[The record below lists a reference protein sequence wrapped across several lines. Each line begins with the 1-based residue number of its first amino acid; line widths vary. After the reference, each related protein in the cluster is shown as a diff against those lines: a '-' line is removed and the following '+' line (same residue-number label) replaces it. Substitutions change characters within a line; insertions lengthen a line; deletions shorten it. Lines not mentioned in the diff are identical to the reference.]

1 MGHAHGIDPE
11 LAALQQR
18 LDRMPIG
25 APAHPALFAILDEL
39 FRGDE
44 RRLAAAMP
52 LRPATAERIGRCAGL
67 PARRTDELLRGMR
80 HKGLVVDLPRPDG
93 RTFWFLNPTVI
104 GFFEFS
110 MMRRRDDLDQPKLA
124 RLVWDYFKDPD
135 LAFLRMLD
143 RGPTYLARPLLQE
156 EAVTPGNH
164 SEILD
169 WERAGEIVDRAE
181 HWSEG
186 ICHCRHVQQHLGRRC
201 EFPIDHCLALG
212 HGAEY
217 LVRAGLAKPID
228 KAHALDLLAHAK
240 QLGLVQMVDNVRHKP
255 TFLCNCCSCCC
266 EMLEGFRLL
275 GGHRGTVTSNH
286 LVAID
291 PQKCNGCGKCA
302 KACPMDALQLVPTAR
317 PADHRPKQLARVD
330 PERCLGCGVCRR
342 HCTTGALVLR
352 RTATRIHTPAT
363 QIERMVLQSLERG
376 NLAHL
381 LFDDPTRLSHRVLA
395 KVLTTLLELP
405 PAKQLLA
412 RQQVRSRFV
421 GLLLDG
427 FRPAAK
433 HPALRPS

>member
-1 MGHAHGIDPE
+1 MGHAHGIDPQ
-11 LAALQQR
+11 LVALQRR

-52 LRPATAERIGRCAGL
+52 LRPATTERIARCAGL
-67 PARRTDELLRGMR
+67 PGRHTDQLLHGMLL
-80 HKGLVVDLPRPDG
+80 KGLVVDLPHPDG

-110 MMRRRDDLDQPKLA
+110 MMRRRDDIDQPRLA
-124 RLVWDYFKDPD
+124 RLVWDYLRHDPD

-143 RGPTYLARPLLQE
+143 QGPTYLARPLVQE
-156 EAVTPGNH
+156 EALHTGNQ

-169 WERAGEIVDRAE
+169 WERATELVE
-181 HWSEG
+181 HAGNWSEG
-186 ICHCRHVQQHLGRRC
+186 LCHCRHVQEHLGHRC
-201 EFPIDHCLALG
+201 QYPLDHCLALG
-212 HGAEY
+212 SAAKY
-217 LVRAGLAKPID
+217 LVHAGLAQPID
-228 KAHALDLLAHAK
+228 KARALDVLAHAK
-240 QLGLVQMVDNVRHKP
+240 ELGLVQMADNVRHKP
-255 TFLCNCCSCCC
+255 KFICNCCSCCC

-286 LVAID
+286 VATVD
-291 PQKCNGCGKCA
+291 TDLCNGCGKCTA
-302 KACPMDALQLVPTAR
+302 ACPLQAVELLSTSPHAQN
-317 PADHRPKQLARVD
+317 RPKQHARVD

-342 HCTTGALVLR
+342 LCPTGALELR
-352 RTATRIHTPAT
+352 RTPTRVHTPAT
-363 QIERMVLQSLERG
+363 QLERMVLQALERG

-395 KVLTTLLELP
+395 KTLTTLLELP

-412 RQQVRSRFV
+412 RTQVRSRFV
-421 GLLLDG
+421 ELLLG
-427 FRPAAK
+427 GWRPAAK
-433 HPALRPS
+433 HPTLRP